1 MLYRIIIVYLI
12 IVLVYFKIHGV
23 KKNKIEKFIFS
34 ICIPIFGLIITILS
48 EISENKK
55 ISTSKNY
62 TNTSKNKIEKSK
74 EFLTNIQSSVVDD
87 LDLKDYRKTR
97 DIILSMQTLPLK
109 KQCEI
114 CQITI
119 WSKNVEISHISAVSL
134 MRIKTYFEKFFV
146 HMETYMDLSKIENI
160 ERYINGLNNYLE
172 CKIVYGSLRE
182 EYVNK
187 IISLLKELLEKK
199 SNCEEKYYRMLI
211 NRCLEAKKYDETKK
225 YAKIL
230 LDKFGANE
238 ERYKEV
244 LKAYYEI
251 KDENSLKD
259 IINKL
264 KDIPKLTKE
273 SKEIVEF
280 WEGERM

>member
-62 TNTSKNKIEKSK
+62 TNTSKNKIEQSK
-74 EFLTNIQSSVVDD
+74 EFLTNIQSSVIDD
-87 LDLKDYRKTR
+87 LDLKDYVKTR

-211 NRCLEAKKYDETKK
+211 NRCLEAKKYDEAKK
-225 YAKIL
+225 HAKIL
-230 LDKFGANE
+230 LDKFGVNE
-238 ERYKEV
+238 ERYNEA
-244 LKAYYEI
+244 LKVYYEI

>member
-62 TNTSKNKIEKSK
+62 TNTSKNKIEQSK
-74 EFLTNIQSSVVDD
+74 EFLTNIQSSVIDD
-87 LDLKDYRKTR
+87 LDLKDYEKTR
-97 DIILSMQTLPLK
+97 EIILSMQTLPLK

-119 WSKNVEISHISAVSL
+119 WSKNIEISHISAVSL

-172 CKIVYGSLRE
+172 CKIVYGSLKE
-182 EYVNK
+182 KYVNK
-187 IISLLKELLEKK
+187 IISLLEELLEKN
-199 SNCEEKYYRMLI
+199 SNCEERYYHMLI
-211 NRCLEAKKYDETKK
+211 NRCLQAQKYNEAKK

-230 LDKFGANE
+230 LDKYEINE
-238 ERYKEV
+238 ERCNEI
-244 LKAYYEI
+244 LKVYYES
-251 KDENSLKD
+251 KDEESLKKM
-259 IINKL
+259 INEL
-264 KDIPKLTKE
+264 KVMPKLTNE
-273 SKEIVEF
+273 SKNIVEF
-280 WEGERM
+280 WERERM